1 MVVPKRPAG
10 TRPYRVTTR
19 PSRGQGSSPLNG
31 RTGRVA
37 SRRLRNQAIAPIILT
52 ACEVLG
58 IDYGA
63 RRIGLALSDA
73 TATLASPWRLVQ
85 RPPSE
90 AETLRVMIEEIRVLA
105 SEDDGLEAVVVGWP
119 RRLNGAPTDHTPIV
133 EAFANALKARL
144 DVPVI
149 LQDERLSS
157 HEAESRLATRES
169 DWRKRKA
176 KLDAAAAA
184 IILQDYLDHRRP
196 PAAEP

>member
-1 MVVPKRPAG
+1 MR
-10 TRPYRVTTR
+10 
-19 PSRGQGSSPLNG
+19 
-31 RTGRVA
+31 
-37 SRRLRNQAIAPIILT
+37 
-52 ACEVLG
+52 VLG

-73 TATLASPWRLVQ
+73 TGTLASPWRLVQ

-90 AETLRVMIEEIRVLA
+90 AETLRQMVREVAALA
-105 SEDDGLEAVVVGWP
+105 SDDDGLEAVVVGWP
-119 RRLNGAPTDHTPIV
+119 RKLNGSPTGQTPIV
-133 EAFANALKARL
+133 EAFANALRAQVS
-144 DVPVI
+144 VPVV

-184 IILQDYLDHRRP
+184 IILQDYLDARP
-196 PAAEP
+196 RPVPHDALD